1 MTRQMYFHDVLKA
14 FTDANLSEL
23 FSAYVEKKQL
33 RSRHDYDALYDIGW
47 ERGMAVLRDQI
58 MSGDF
63 ARELQDV

>member
-14 FTDANLSEL
+14 FTDADLSEL

-33 RSRHDYDALYDIGW
+33 RSRNDYDALYDIGW